1 MAGHN
6 AKIKLKIRIKRISDD
21 SEYTKY
27 GKASRSAEGLT
38 AFMARPRRDYFT
50 FMQE

>member
-21 SEYTKY
+21 SEYAKY
-27 GKASRSAEGLT
+27 EKASRSPEELADLT
-38 AFMARPRRDYFT
+38 ARSRGDYFT
-50 FMQE
+50 FR